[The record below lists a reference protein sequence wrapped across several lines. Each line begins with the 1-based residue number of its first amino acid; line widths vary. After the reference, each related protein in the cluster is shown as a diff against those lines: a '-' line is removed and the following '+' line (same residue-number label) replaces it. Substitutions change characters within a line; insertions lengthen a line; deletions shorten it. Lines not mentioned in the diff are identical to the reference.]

1 MNLISNDW
9 RGLVYWKYD
18 WRRKMYFSHNL
29 KRLRKQRS
37 LTQEQLSQELN
48 VSSKVISSWEN
59 SRTEP
64 DLLSLQKISTFFE
77 ITVDE
82 LMHHKGTIEDQSI
95 DSRTNRDCLFSKV
108 FIITQLILVLLMYS
122 DGFGIMN
129 FIGAFVLGIINILA
143 YGIFY
148 RKTKMQTRGF
158 LLISCLPFSLILINL
173 IILFQPLI
181 TGHITGIM
189 ILNIPIMLNIRI
201 YYVLAALLISMSE
214 FSIIVAFLH
223 RKS

>member
-1 MNLISNDW
+1 
-9 RGLVYWKYD
+9 
-18 WRRKMYFSHNL
+18 MYFSHNL

-59 SRTEP
+59 NRTEP
-64 DLLSLQKISTFFE
+64 DFLSLQKISTFFDTT
-77 ITVDE
+77 IDE
-82 LMHHKGTIEDQSI
+82 LIHHKGKIENQSTN
-95 DSRTNRDCLFSKV
+95 SRTNRSRLFSKF
-108 FIITQLILVLLMYS
+108 FIITQLILVLLMYG

-129 FIGAFVLGIINILA
+129 FIGAFVLGIVNILA
-143 YGIFY
+143 YSIFY
-148 RKTKMQTRGF
+148 RKTKMQTKGF